1 MSIHLTYHQFKK
13 AYPDLALEV
22 LQRFGHEG
30 GSIRPLVC
38 DGIEGPKTRA
48 AIYLNPSAIEEA
60 GCTPAKVA
68 LAEQLAGAAEVG
80 GPNAGPWVIKYARLS
95 PGATLG
101 TDRGAWCAFFAS
113 WVLDAWAKLH
123 GKSHPKEGGARA
135 VVRELP
141 HQLDVKRALFSQLLV
156 GDLIAW
162 PSTTRSASWAGHVG
176 IVAAKD
182 EQGLYTIEGNVDLR
196 PRVDGVACRYFR
208 PDLIRVD
215 GAAPI
220 YAGRLL
226 L

>member
-1 MSIHLTYHQFKK
+1 MIHMTFDQLRAAQ
-13 AYPDLALEV
+13 PDLPVDV
-22 LQRFGHEG
+22 LQRFGHEAV
-30 GSIRPLVC
+30 SIRPLVC
-38 DGIEGPKTRA
+38 DGIVGTRTKSG
-48 AIYLNPSAIEEA
+48 IYLDPQAVRDA

-68 LAEQLAGAAEVG
+68 LAELLAGAAEVG

-113 WVLDAWAKLH
+113 WVLDQWARLH
-123 GKSHPKEGGARA
+123 GKSFPKEGGARA
-135 VVRELP
+135 VVRDLP
-141 HQLDVKRALFSQLLV
+141 HQLDVKRSLFAQLQV

-162 PSTTRSASWAGHVG
+162 PSTTRAASWAGHVG

-182 EQGLYTIEGNVDLR
+182 QAGLYTIEGNVDLR
-196 PRVDGVACRYFR
+196 PRVDGVACRYFK

-220 YAGRLL
+220 YAGRLVL
-226 L
+226 